1 MNPFMY
7 NSFIIL
13 LIIVIFSCA
22 FTKKDEIY
30 QESFFVP
37 KKVKEFYRPIH
48 RNIRMSYEGFYDKS
62 STQISNLFK
71 KFGIL

>member
-1 MNPFMY
+1 MY
-7 NSFIIL
+7 NFFIIL
-13 LIIVIFSCA
+13 LLIIIFSCA
-22 FTKKDEIY
+22 FSKKYEIY

-37 KKVKEFYRPIH
+37 KKIKEFYRPIH

>member
-1 MNPFMY
+1 MNKFIY
-7 NSFIIL
+7 NSFVFL
-13 LIIVIFSCA
+13 LILIIFSCA
-22 FTKKDEIY
+22 FSKKDVY

-48 RNIRMSYEGFYDKS
+48 RNIRMTYEGFYDKS
-62 STQISNLFK
+62 STKISNLFK